1 MSITH
6 DSSVPFHHHGKYLVQ
21 VCITLFLNND
31 KSFFNGL
38 TCFQSFLPPCSYN
51 EKS

>member
-31 KSFFNGL
+31 KSFFNGFNL
-38 TCFQSFLPPCSYN
+38 LPVLSPTL
-51 EKS
+51 